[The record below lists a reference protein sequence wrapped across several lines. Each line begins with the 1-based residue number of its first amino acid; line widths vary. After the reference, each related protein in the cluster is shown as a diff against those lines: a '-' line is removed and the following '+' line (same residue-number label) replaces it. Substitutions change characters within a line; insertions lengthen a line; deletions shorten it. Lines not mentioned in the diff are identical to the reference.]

1 MNIADT
7 SDLWWK
13 NAVVYCVDVEKYLD
27 DDGDGVGDLQGLA
40 RRLPY
45 LADLGV
51 TCLWLMPFYATPGR
65 DNGYDVSDFYGIDPR
80 LGSHGD
86 FVELLRTA
94 QDRGIRV
101 IVDLVM
107 NHTSDKHPWF
117 VSARK
122 SRDSPYRDFYV
133 WRDEI
138 PDDPRETQFPGE
150 EDGVWE
156 WDAKTEQYYLHS
168 FYSHQPDLNS
178 ENPAVQRELAKVMG
192 FWLELGVSGFRVDAV
207 PSFVSS
213 SERREPQRDHD
224 VLRALRRFAERRSSD
239 AMLVGEVNV
248 PHDEQA
254 QYFGQDGDGELH
266 MQFDFA
272 SNQAMYLAL
281 AREDPAPLRAA
292 LADRPEI
299 STISQWA
306 NFVRNHD
313 ELTLDQLSD
322 SERDEVFAAFAPDE
336 SMQVFGRGIR
346 RRLPPMLGGDP
357 RRLRLVYS
365 LLFSLPGTP
374 VLLWGEEIGMG
385 ENLEIDERDAVRV
398 PMQWDAEGGFS
409 TAPRRRHPLPAPT
422 GAYGPAHV
430 NVEDQLMDPDS
441 LLGFVRGLARS
452 YRQSPEIGWG
462 DLELLEVADA
472 GAGGVAVLAHGV
484 RTAED
489 RFIALHNFS
498 GEPAQLRIDI
508 GDEPAGTTLICLA
521 SGEQFDLDGS
531 MLQTSLDGYGARRMR
546 VCRPG
551 DGRLR

>member
-13 NAVVYCVDVEKYLD
+13 NAVVYCVDVDKYLD
-27 DDGDGVGDLQGLA
+27 DDGDGVGDLPGLL

-51 TCLWLMPFYATPGR
+51 TCLWLMPFYSTPGR
-65 DNGYDVSDFYGIDPR
+65 DNGYDVSDYYGIDAR
-80 LGSHGD
+80 LGTHGD
-86 FVELLRTA
+86 VVELIRTA
-94 QDRGIRV
+94 EDRGIRV

-117 VSARK
+117 VSARP
-122 SRDSPYRDFYV
+122 SRKSPYRDFYV

-156 WDAKTEQYYLHS
+156 WDEKTEQYFLHS

-192 FWLELGVSGFRVDAV
+192 FWLQLGVSGFRVDAV

-213 SERREPQRDHD
+213 PERREPQRDHD
-224 VLRALRRFAERRSSD
+224 VLKALRRFAQRRSSD

-248 PHDEQA
+248 PHEEQA
-254 QYFGQDGDGELH
+254 AYFGEDGDGELH

-272 SNQAMYLAL
+272 SNQALYLAL
-281 AREDPAPLRAA
+281 AREDPQPLRAS
-292 LADRPEI
+292 LESRPPI
-299 STISQWA
+299 ATASQWA

-322 SERDEVFAAFAPDE
+322 AERAEVFEAFAPEE
-336 SMQVFGRGIR
+336 SMRVFGRGIR

-357 RRLRLVYS
+357 RRVRLVYS

-374 VLLWGEEIGMG
+374 VLLYGEEIGMG
-385 ENLEIDERDAVRV
+385 ENLDIDERDAVRV
-398 PMQWDAEGGFS
+398 PMQWRPEGGFS
-409 TAPRRRHPLPAPT
+409 TAPSSKHPLPAPE
-422 GAYGPAHV
+422 GPYGPAHV
-430 NVEDQLMDPDS
+430 NVEDQLLAADS
-441 LLGFVRGLARS
+441 LFAFVRGLARS
-452 YRQSPEIGWG
+452 YRLSPEIGWG
-462 DLELLEVADA
+462 ELEML
-472 GAGGVAVLAHGV
+472 GASAPSVLAHAVG
-484 RTAED
+484 TD
-489 RFIALHNFS
+489 DSRFVALHNFA
-498 GEPAQLRIDI
+498 GEPVRFEVDLGA
-508 GDEPAGTTLICLA
+508 EPGGAELVCLA
-521 SGEQFDLDGS
+521 SGESWPIEDGVVT
-531 MLQTSLDGYGARRMR
+531 MTLDGYGARRMR
-546 VCRPG
+546 VTRPG

>member
-13 NAVVYCVDVEKYLD
+13 NAVIYCVDVDKYLD
-27 DDGDGVGDLQGLA
+27 DDGDGVGDLPGLA

-51 TCLWLMPFYATPGR
+51 TCLWLMPFYSTPGR
-65 DNGYDVSDFYGIDPR
+65 DNGYDVSDYYGIEAR
-80 LGSHGD
+80 LGTHGD
-86 FVELLRTA
+86 VVELIRTA
-94 QDRGIRV
+94 EDRGIRV

-117 VSARK
+117 VSARR
-122 SRDSPYRDFYV
+122 SRQSPYRDFYV

-138 PDDPRETQFPGE
+138 PEDPRETQFPGE

-156 WDAKTEQYYLHS
+156 WDERTGQYFLHS
-168 FYSHQPDLNS
+168 FYSHQPDLNAQ
-178 ENPAVQRELAKVMG
+178 NPAVQRELAKVMG
-192 FWLELGVSGFRVDAV
+192 FWLQLGVSGFRVDAV

-213 SERREPQRDHD
+213 PERREPQRDHD
-224 VLRALRRFAERRSSD
+224 VLKVLRRFAQRRSSD

-248 PHDEQA
+248 PHEEQA
-254 QYFGQDGDGELH
+254 AYFGEDGDGELH

-272 SNQAMYLAL
+272 SNQALFLAL
-281 AREDPAPLRAA
+281 AREDPQPLRAS
-292 LADRPEI
+292 LASRPPI
-299 STISQWA
+299 ATASQWA

-322 SERDEVFAAFAPDE
+322 PERAEVFAAFAPEE
-336 SMQVFGRGIR
+336 SMRVFGRGIR

-357 RRLRLVYS
+357 RRMRLVYS

-374 VLLWGEEIGMG
+374 VLLYGEEIGMG
-385 ENLEIDERDAVRV
+385 ENLDIPERDAVRV
-398 PMQWDAEGGFS
+398 PMQWRREGGFS
-409 TAPRRRHPLPAPT
+409 TAPASKHPLPAPE

-430 NVEDQLMDPDS
+430 NVEDQLLAADS
-441 LLGFVRGLARS
+441 LFAFVRGLARS

-462 DLELLEVADA
+462 DLEIITASA
-472 GAGGVAVLAHGV
+472 PSVLAHAVGTDDSQFV
-484 RTAED
+484 
-489 RFIALHNFS
+489 ALHNFA
-498 GEPAQLRIDI
+498 GEPVRFEVEV
-508 GDEPAGTTLICLA
+508 GEEPDGAELVCLA
-521 SGEQFDLDGS
+521 TGESWPIEDGIVT
-531 MLQTSLDGYGARRMR
+531 MALDGYGARRMR
-546 VCRPG
+546 VSRPG

>member
-1 MNIADT
+1 MRISDT

-13 NAVVYCVDVEKYLD
+13 NAVLYCVDVEKYLD
-27 DDGDGVGDLQGLA
+27 DDGDGDGDLQGLA

-51 TCLWLMPFYATPGR
+51 TCLWLMPFYPTPGR
-65 DNGYDVSDFYGIDPR
+65 DNGYDVSDYYGVDPR
-80 LGSHGD
+80 VGSHGD
-86 FVELLRTA
+86 FVELIRTA
-94 QDRGIRV
+94 EDRGIRV

-107 NHTSDKHPWF
+107 NHTSDRHPWF
-117 VSARK
+117 LSARE

-156 WDAKTEQYYLHS
+156 WDEKTGQYYLHS
-168 FYSHQPDLNS
+168 FYAHQPDLNA

-192 FWLELGVSGFRVDAV
+192 FWLQLGVSGFRVDAV

-213 SERREPQRDHD
+213 PERREPQRDHD
-224 VLRALRRFAERRSSD
+224 VLRALRRFAQRRSSA

-254 QYFGQDGDGELH
+254 AYFGADGDGELH

-272 SNQAMYLAL
+272 SNQALYLSL
-281 AREDPAPLRAA
+281 AREDPQPLRSA
-292 LADRPEI
+292 LESRPDI

-322 SERDEVFAAFAPDE
+322 VEREEVFAAFAPEE

-357 RRLRLVYS
+357 RRIRLVYS

-374 VLLWGEEIGMG
+374 VLLYGEEIGMG
-385 ENLEIDERDAVRV
+385 ENLDIDERDAVRV
-398 PMQWDAEGGFS
+398 PMQWRPDGGFS
-409 TAPRRRHPLPAPT
+409 TAAASAHPLPSPE
-422 GAYGPAHV
+422 GPYGPQHV
-430 NVEDQLMDPDS
+430 NVEAQLMAPDS
-441 LLGFVRGLARS
+441 LFAFVRGLARS

-462 DLELLEVADA
+462 DLELVPATA
-472 GAGGVAVLAHGV
+472 PSVLAHGA
-484 RTAED
+484 RTSES
-489 RFIALHNFS
+489 RFVAVHNFA
-498 GEPAQLRIDI
+498 GEPVAFEIDL
-508 GDEPAGTTLICLA
+508 GEEPDGTELVCLA
-521 SGEQFDLDGS
+521 SGESWALEGATVS
-531 MLQTSLDGYGARRMR
+531 MELDGYGARRLR
-546 VCRPG
+546 VTRPG